1 MTEDRKKHMTEDRKK
16 QRKPKPKEEAPK
28 SDIQEKVLFINRCAK
43 VVKGGRRFSFS
54 ALVIVGDGKGK
65 VGMGFGKAN
74 EVTNAIRKG
83 VEDGKKSLVAL
94 ELDKGTIPHD
104 VEATYDGAKV
114 LIKAAGDGTGIIAG
128 SHVRSVLELAGIKD
142 VVAKNLGGN
151 NPNNQVRATFKALSK
166 LQNKE
171 KVLSQRG

>member
-1 MTEDRKKHMTEDRKK
+1 MTDRRKGK
-16 QRKPKPKEEAPK
+16 SKEEESK

-54 ALVIVGDGKGK
+54 ALVVVGDGEGK

-74 EVTNAIRKG
+74 EVTDAIRKA
-83 VEDGKKSLVAL
+83 VDDGRKSLVSFEL
-94 ELDKGTIPHD
+94 EGDSIPHD
-104 VEATYDGAKV
+104 VQATYDGAQV
-114 LIKAAGDGTGIIAG
+114 LIKAASEGTGVIAG
-128 SHVRSVLELAGIKD
+128 SHVRAVLEMAGIKD

-151 NPNNQVRATFKALSK
+151 NPNNQVRATFKALAK

-171 KVLSQRG
+171 KTLALRSRA